1 MKKILFL
8 FLGLFAASACWAAT
22 ERMWDYPFVN
32 QYEATVLGT
41 PTMYMA
47 PVPPKVPVRQFE
59 LTVFDNRRTPE
70 VFWYLDKL
78 KCSLVYQDK
87 KAPLVFNIAGT
98 GAGYNSGKMI
108 YMQRALYAA
117 GFHVISLSSPTH
129 PDFIVS
135 ASESMVPGNIVEDA
149 EDLYRVIK
157 LAMEEVGGDIEVS
170 EFYLT
175 GYSLGAAQAAFVS
188 KLDEERGLF
197 NFKKV
202 LMINPPVSLYNS
214 VGILDDMLENG
225 IPGGPENFPEFFD
238 RFFAVISSYYN
249 KTGQL
254 DITDPDFLYDVYK
267 YSPPKD
273 TTLEALIGISFRLS
287 SSGMIFT
294 ADVMNDGGY
303 VVPQGAVLTT
313 GTSLTDL
320 FLVCNRTSF
329 EDYYHEYF
337 YPYFRSR
344 EPGLAE
350 QTLIERISL
359 KSIAHYL
366 RTAAKIGLMTNE
378 DDIIL
383 APGEIDFFEEVFGD
397 RAKIYPTGGHCGNM
411 QYKWFVQDMLDFF
424 NN

>member
-8 FLGLFAASACWAAT
+8 FFGLFAATACWADT
-22 ERMWDYPFVN
+22 DRIWDYPFVN
-32 QYEATVLGT
+32 PHEATVLGT
-41 PTMYMA
+41 PLMYMA
-47 PVPPKVPVRQFE
+47 PVPPKVPLKQFD
-59 LTVFDNRRTPE
+59 LSVFEDRKTPE
-70 VFWYLDKL
+70 VFWYMDKL

-117 GFHVISLSSPTH
+117 GFHVISLTSPTH
-129 PDFIVS
+129 PSFIVT
-135 ASESMVPGNIVEDA
+135 ASQSMVPGHILEDA
-149 EDLYRVIK
+149 EDLYRVME
-157 LAMEEVGGDIEVS
+157 LAMEKVGDKIDVS
-170 EFYLT
+170 AFYLT

-197 NFKKV
+197 NFEKV
-202 LMINPPVSLYNS
+202 LMINPPVNLFNS
-214 VGILDDMLENG
+214 VEILDDMLVEG
-225 IPGGPENFPEFFD
+225 IHGGSKNFAEFFD
-238 RFFAVISSYYN
+238 KFFAVISSYYN

-267 YSPPKD
+267 YNPPKD

-294 ADVMNDGGY
+294 ADVMNGGGY
-303 VVPQGAVLTT
+303 VVPQGAILTT
-313 GTSLTDL
+313 GTSLTDI

-337 YPYFRSR
+337 FPHFKSR
-344 EPGLAE
+344 EPGLTE
-350 QTLIERISL
+350 KELIGRISL
-359 KSIAHYL
+359 KSIAPYL
-366 RTAAKIGLMTNE
+366 RTAGKIGVMHNE
-378 DDIIL
+378 DDVIL
-383 APGEIDFFEEVFGD
+383 APGEIDFFKEVFGP

-411 QYKWFVQDMLDFF
+411 QYKWFVQDMIDFF
-424 NN
+424 KN